1 MLSCREQRPA
11 RPQAVILGVFGA
23 WAPDTDLLLLD
34 LVTTQSLAAASSIH
48 EPTGVTT
55 GAGCFR
61 GHAQGSIDLT
71 ERPVKLPNQKGI
83 STAHPSDDDI
93 EVFIGKQA
101 YLLTIHAH
109 SPELERDK
117 SLAIRL
123 QQLLAAA
130 GLCGDVLTQELARS
144 VRNKRGGIS
153 LHRNSAR
160 SEMLLA
166 RNRNARHCLG
176 CAGSRRDLR

>member
-1 MLSCREQRPA
+1 MLPRSCPRKHRSD
-11 RPQAVILGVFGA
+11 R
-23 WAPDTDLLLLD
+23 APRKIAQPEGHLYSS
-34 LVTTQSLAAASSIH
+34 SL
-48 EPTGVTT
+48 
-55 GAGCFR
+55 R
-61 GHAQGSIDLT
+61 RRL
-71 ERPVKLPNQKGI
+71 
-83 STAHPSDDDI
+83 

-160 SEMLLA
+160 SEML
-166 RNRNARHCLG
+166 
-176 CAGSRRDLR
+176 